1 MSTDPAIRAGSVLE
15 IDLGAIV
22 ANWRLLAAR
31 AGPAQCAAVVKANGY
46 GLGAAPVAKALRAA
60 GCRLFFVATLDEGIG
75 LRDALGQESE
85 IAVLNG
91 PLPGTVE
98 EFAAHALIPVLNE
111 PGQMEKWRKLAEE
124 RGGLPAILHVDT
136 GMSRLG
142 LSAREF
148 AAFADD
154 LPRWKAIRWR
164 LLMSHLACADTPEY
178 ELNET
183 QRRRFEAAR
192 QRLPEMPASLAA
204 SSGIFL
210 GPGYH
215 FDLVRPGA
223 ALYGVNPQPGEPN
236 PLRPVVR
243 LCGKIL
249 QIREID
255 RGESVGYGAAHIMDS
270 PGRVATVA
278 VGYADGWLRSLS
290 QRGCGHIA
298 GTRVPLLGRVSMDLL
313 TFDVSAVDPA
323 LAHPGAMIELLG
335 ESYVVDDV
343 AADAGTIGY
352 EILSAL
358 GSRYHR
364 IYRQSAAPKPPA

>member
-1 MSTDPAIRAGSVLE
+1 MSTDPAIRAGSILE

-31 AGPAQCAAVVKANGY
+31 AAPAQCAAVVKANGY

-60 GCRLFFVATLDEGIG
+60 GCPLFFVATLDEGIA
-75 LRDALGQESE
+75 LRGALGDETE
-85 IAVLNG
+85 VAVLNG
-91 PLPGTVE
+91 PLPGTAG
-98 EFAAHALIPVLNE
+98 EFPAHGLIPVMNE
-111 PGQMEKWRKLAEE
+111 PGQIEAWRDLAEA
-124 RGGLPAILHVDT
+124 RAGLPAVLHVDT

-154 LPRWKAIRWR
+154 LPRWKSIDWR
-164 LLMSHLACADTPEY
+164 LLMSHLACADTPEH

-192 QRLPEMPASLAA
+192 QRLPEMPASLGA
-204 SSGIFL
+204 SSGILL

-223 ALYGVNPQPGEPN
+223 ALYGVNPQPGRPN

-255 RGESVGYGAAHIMDS
+255 RGESVGYGAAHVMDS
-270 PGRVATVA
+270 PGRVATVP

-313 TFDVSAVDPA
+313 TFNVSAVAPA

-335 ESYVVDDV
+335 ESYGVDDV

-352 EILSAL
+352 EILTAL

-364 IYRQSAAPKPPA
+364 IYREPADSTRLE

>member
-1 MSTDPAIRAGSVLE
+1 MSTDPAIRAGGILE

-22 ANWRLLAAR
+22 ANWRLLATKA
-31 AGPAQCAAVVKANGY
+31 APAQCAAVVKANGY

-60 GCRLFFVATLDEGIG
+60 GCRLFFVATLDEGVG
-75 LRDALGQESE
+75 LRGALGEEAE

-91 PLPGTVE
+91 PLPGTAE
-98 EFAAHALIPVLNE
+98 EFGAHGLIPVLNE
-111 PGQMEKWRKLAEE
+111 PGQIDQWTKLAEE

-148 AAFADD
+148 VAFSDD
-154 LPRWKAIRWR
+154 LSHLKAIRWR
-164 LLMSHLACADTPEY
+164 LLMSHLACADTPEH

-183 QRRRFEAAR
+183 QRRRFESTR
-192 QRLPEMPASLAA
+192 PRLPEVPASFAA

-223 ALYGVNPQPGEPN
+223 ALYGVNPQPGQPN
-236 PLRPVVR
+236 PLHSVVR
-243 LCGKIL
+243 LYGKIL

-278 VGYADGWLRSLS
+278 IGYADGWLRSLS

-313 TFDVSAVDPA
+313 TFDVSAVAPA
-323 LAHPGAMIELLG
+323 LTQPGAMIELLG
-335 ESYVVDDV
+335 ESYGVDAA

-352 EILSAL
+352 EILTAL

-364 IYRQSAAPKPPA
+364 IYREPAAPKPPA